1 MSKRAKD
8 WKMSKRAKDWKI
20 QKIGKEQ
27 ITEFSQEEQNIGK

>member
-1 MSKRAKD
+1 
-8 WKMSKRAKDWKI
+8 MSKRAKDWKI